1 MKTNLSKL
9 TLTAFLL
16 ILAVSVFG
24 QTRNR
29 DNIKRA
35 INEWGTCRNVAI
47 TAYGGDIALNYRN
60 GCAFSGNVP
69 QKLYDALVEL
79 NDDNEFI
86 DDIVLTEESRYLIL
100 YGNNGF
106 VWNTLPYSLE
116 RKMREYNNDK
126 DVITSVAFNDNN
138 DWIIIGEKISASSD
152 KLMQTIKDGMN
163 KYGALWTA
171 HMTNDG
177 LALVYERGFQYFG
190 NVPEQLKIRAKNADF
205 DVYRLKFTSAG
216 AFFISDKK
224 GNFDY
229 RMYIKYC

>member
-1 MKTNLSKL
+1 MKTNLLKL
-9 TLTAFLL
+9 TLTVLL
-16 ILAVSVFG
+16 FILAVSVFG
-24 QTRNR
+24 QTMNR

-35 INEWGTCRNVAI
+35 IDEWGTCRNVAI
-47 TAYGGDIALNYRN
+47 TAYGGDIALNNRN
-60 GCAFSGNVP
+60 SCAFSGNVP

-86 DDIVLTEESRYLIL
+86 DDIVLTEEGRYLIL

-106 VWNTLPYSLE
+106 VWNTIPDGLE
-116 RKMREYNNDK
+116 RKMRQYNNEN

-138 DWIIIGEKISASSD
+138 DWIIIGEKISASSEN
-152 KLMQTIKDGMN
+152 LMQTIKDGMN
-163 KYGALWTA
+163 KHGALWSA

-190 NVPEQLKIRAKNADF
+190 NVPKELKIKAMNADF
-205 DVYRLKFTSAG
+205 NIYRLKFTSDG

-229 RMYIKYC
+229 RM

>member
-1 MKTNLSKL
+1 MTMKILKL
-9 TLTAFLL
+9 TLTSMLL
-16 ILAVSVFG
+16 LFALTTFG

-29 DNIKRA
+29 DKIKSA

-47 TAYGGDIALNYRN
+47 TSFGGDIALNYRN

-79 NDDNEFI
+79 NNDNEYI
-86 DDIVLTEESRYLIL
+86 DDIVLTEEGRYSIL

-106 VWNTLPYSLE
+106 VWNSLSYGLE

-126 DVITSVAFNDNN
+126 DVITSVAFNDN
-138 DWIIIGEKISASSD
+138 DEWIIIGEKINASSD
-152 KLMQTIKDGMN
+152 KLMEIIKEGMD
-163 KYGALWTA
+163 KYGALWAA

-190 NVPEQLKIRAKNADF
+190 NVPEQLKVRAKNADF
-205 DVYRLKFTSAG
+205 DVFRLKFTSDG
-216 AFFISDKK
+216 SFFIADKK
-224 GNFDY
+224 GHFDY
-229 RMYIKYC
+229 RM